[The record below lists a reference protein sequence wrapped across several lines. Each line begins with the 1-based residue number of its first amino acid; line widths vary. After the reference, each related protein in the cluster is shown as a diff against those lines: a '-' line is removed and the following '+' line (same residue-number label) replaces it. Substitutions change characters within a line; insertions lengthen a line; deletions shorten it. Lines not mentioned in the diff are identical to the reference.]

1 MLLLQSIRIAK
12 RPLIWERAV
21 HSVKFVRV
29 YRKRSSSFVCVS
41 FSFDFEGG
49 IWGFYGGFLDHCL
62 PFYIFNLDCG
72 QNVAVPNGLVDFTN
86 KLTTYGQSVPVT
98 CDRGYNITEE
108 THIECLANGTWS
120 RTSGC
125 EIIGNFFVYHGYWK
139 Y

>member
-1 MLLLQSIRIAK
+1 MGL
-12 RPLIWERAV
+12 
-21 HSVKFVRV
+21 H
-29 YRKRSSSFVCVS
+29 
-41 FSFDFEGG
+41 
-49 IWGFYGGFLDHCL
+49 GFFLNHCL
-62 PFYIFNLDCG
+62 SFYIFNLDCG

-125 EIIGNFFVYHGYWK
+125 EIIGNFFRLLWTLETFIKRMLCFAYSS
-139 Y
+139 